1 MAPEDIFVTDPALA
15 PLAGEKGV
23 AIALTSG
30 GDRLLGGTAAG
41 LAVFGAG
48 SSAHPPA
55 ALLDQV
61 RRLASQVGF
70 GSPRLVR
77 LRLGGLRPVTVRAQ
91 RARLADGSGALVLAA
106 LDAVV
111 PKRAPVAD
119 SLLPVPE
126 PEVRAEQAPASD
138 LDAVVQEPTPAA
150 EVEAHEAA
158 ADIQHSLDLS
168 PQSTTAD
175 LDEAPDSREAPAAPA
190 AADQPEADEAPEAG
204 AREREPEPTEAAPD
218 EDAVELAAAPEDAP
232 EEVDAAD
239 EVIAEAEEAPM
250 APPAVDVAAT
260 APSPEVPA
268 AEAPTAEAPA
278 IEAKPE
284 PTSPKRPL
292 RFVWQADEAG
302 ALTLLS
308 PEFAA
313 AVQQDIDH
321 LLGRSWSDLAGEIGF
336 DPDGKLGRVL
346 GRQDTWS
353 GITVTWPVGRD
364 MIVPVDL
371 AGLPVYDRERAF
383 KGFRGFGVCREP
395 QQVVAE
401 APAVAA
407 EPVPVAAE
415 PVPMG
420 SEAPAPAGETL
431 SPEAAAPNAVVPFP
445 EPKDANRPP
454 LSNSERHAFREIAR
468 TLGSRGSSVGAGKP
482 AQPTR
487 LPMSRGRVT
496 QLPPMPAKPFRETAP
511 AEATQP
517 PVVPKIEAPAAAV
530 AEQDDNRLLDALPVA
545 VLLHRGGV
553 PIYANRAFHD
563 LTGYADLD
571 ELAQA
576 GVDSLFDQAQMEQS
590 TTGFHLRR
598 ADGLV
603 LPAECH
609 LKQVDWDG
617 DPASLLTF
625 RVTEKPL
632 LAPGT
637 DSGTKAETAQKI
649 RELSAILDTATDGV
663 VVLDAEGRIE
673 SINRSAEA
681 LFGYESAE
689 LAGRS
694 LTLLLSTESHN
705 TALDYVEGL
714 RAHGV
719 AALLNDGREVMGIA
733 RRGGSIPLF
742 MTIGRLGDDA
752 KAKYCAVLRDIT
764 QFKKAEEELKIA
776 KNHAETTSAQKSD
789 FLARISHEIR
799 TPLNA
804 ILGFAEVMI
813 EERFGPIGTDRYRD
827 YLRDIHTS
835 GQHVISLVNDLLDL
849 SKIEAGRLDL
859 SFTSLQLNDV
869 VTTAVGLMQPQANS
883 AMVIVRTSLA
893 AKLPAVVA
901 DERSVRQIAL
911 NLLSNAIKFT
921 PAGGQ
926 VIISTALTDLGQA
939 VIRVRDTG
947 IGMNEKDIAAALE
960 PFRQIPTSG
969 RGDGTGLGLP
979 LTKALTEANRATFA
993 IQSAAGSG
1001 TLVEVIFPPT
1011 RVLAE

>member
-1 MAPEDIFVTDPALA
+1 MSSEDIFVTDPALA
-15 PLAGEKGV
+15 PFGGEKGV
-23 AIALTSG
+23 AIALSPT
-30 GDRLLGGTAAG
+30 GDRLFGSTVAGG
-41 LAVFGAG
+41 AVFGVG
-48 SSAHPPA
+48 PSGQLS
-55 ALLDQV
+55 ALLTEQV
-61 RRLASQVGF
+61 RRLGAQVGF
-70 GSPRLVR
+70 GAPRLVR

-91 RARLADGSGALVLAA
+91 RARLADGSGALVLVA
-106 LDAVV
+106 LDAVLPRRVGAAPSVMEGPAESPDLKGTETAEEISAAPALEETNV
-111 PKRAPVAD
+111 PP
-119 SLLPVPE
+119 PE
-126 PEVRAEQAPASD
+126 STSTAEQAPSFEETPTAHDDVMADVEANRATAISSGQPDAGDAAEDLLDEAEQEAPASVEP
-138 LDAVVQEPTPAA
+138 LKDASEAKAADETQPEPVSADAHPGGGGSEGAAA
-150 EVEAHEAA
+150 EVSAA
-158 ADIQHSLDLS
+158 AQ
-168 PQSTTAD
+168 PQ
-175 LDEAPDSREAPAAPA
+175 
-190 AADQPEADEAPEAG
+190 
-204 AREREPEPTEAAPD
+204 
-218 EDAVELAAAPEDAP
+218 
-232 EEVDAAD
+232 
-239 EVIAEAEEAPM
+239 
-250 APPAVDVAAT
+250 
-260 APSPEVPA
+260 
-268 AEAPTAEAPA
+268 
-278 IEAKPE
+278 
-284 PTSPKRPL
+284 KRPL

-308 PEFAA
+308 SEFAQT
-313 AVQQDIDH
+313 VRQDLDR
-321 LLGRSWSDLAGEIGF
+321 LLGRSWSDLAGEFGF
-336 DPDGKLGRVL
+336 DREGKLSRVL
-346 GRQDTWS
+346 ERQDTWS
-353 GITVTWPVGRD
+353 GITITWPLGD
-364 MIVPVDL
+364 DLLVPIDL
-371 AGLPVYDRERAF
+371 AGLPVYDRERVF

-395 QQVVAE
+395 QAVQADKPVMAEPEPQPVTESEVQPDVAE
-401 APAVAA
+401 APV
-407 EPVPVAAE
+407 VPV
-415 PVPMG
+415 V
-420 SEAPAPAGETL
+420 APAEAGPEDMFADATPEPA
-431 SPEAAAPNAVVPFP
+431 AVVPFP
-445 EPKDANRPP
+445 EQRDNGRPP

-468 TLGSRGSSVGAGKP
+468 TLGSRAGSSTKQVEP
-482 AQPTR
+482 SR
-487 LPMSRGRVT
+487 LPMPMSRSRVT
-496 QLPPMPAKPFRETAP
+496 QLTPVPAKRVHEAPPQAKAPDAAP
-511 AEATQP
+511 AGETDVSVTAG
-517 PVVPKIEAPAAAV
+517 AG
-530 AEQDDNRLLDALPVA
+530 QDDRRLLDALPVA

-563 LTGYADLD
+563 LTGYSDLD
-571 ELAQA
+571 ALSGD
-576 GVDSLFDQAQMEQS
+576 GVDQLFESPEAQGS
-590 TTGFHLRR
+590 TAGFRLKRQ
-598 ADGLV
+598 DGV
-603 LPAECH
+603 ILPAECH
-609 LKQVDWDG
+609 LKQVDWNG
-617 DPASLLTF
+617 EPASLLTF
-625 RVTEKPL
+625 RVVDKPL
-632 LAPGT
+632 LAPAATEAAAAEAG
-637 DSGTKAETAQKI
+637 KAQAERKI

-689 LAGRS
+689 LTGRS

-705 TALDYVEGL
+705 TALDYIEGL

-719 AALLNDGREVMGIA
+719 AALLNDGREVLGIA

-752 KAKYCAVLRDIT
+752 NAKFCAVLRDIT
-764 QFKKAEEELKIA
+764 QFKKAEEELKVA
-776 KNHAETTSAQKSD
+776 KSHAETTSAQKSD

-804 ILGFAEVMI
+804 ILGFAEVMM

-859 SFTSLQLNDV
+859 AFTSLQLNDV